1 MRLIRFILVLIAV
14 MAQGAGAS
22 AGEGPAVVVSI
33 KPLHSLV
40 AAVME
45 GVEDPYLIVKGA
57 NSPHG
62 YRLRPSDASALARS
76 EVIFWVGENFE
87 RFLKKP
93 IESIGT
99 GAKIVSLGETPD
111 LIVLQFREG
120 GPFESH
126 DQDPDHD
133 HSGGEEPAGLGDH
146 AAGVGTDMHF
156 WLDPLNAQ
164 AMVRL
169 IEDAL
174 VAADPKNSAAYKEN
188 AAALQE
194 KLVAL
199 TAELERLL
207 EAVKDQPYVVF
218 HDGYQYLEKRFGLN
232 AVGAVTVS
240 PETIPGAAR
249 VSEIRRRV
257 KELGAVCVFAE
268 PQFQPKLIAVIIE
281 GSQARAGILDP
292 LGATLDAGPG
302 AYFQLMRDMVA
313 SFKSCFLQGS

>member
-1 MRLIRFILVLIAV
+1 MRLIRSILLLITV

-22 AGEGPAVVVSI
+22 AGEGPEVVVSI

-45 GVEDPYLIVKGA
+45 GVDAPYLIVKGA

-62 YRLRPSDASALARS
+62 YRLRPSDANALAQS

-93 IESIGT
+93 IESIGAS
-99 GAKIVSLGETPD
+99 AKIVSLGEAPD
-111 LIVLQFREG
+111 LIVLRFREG

-126 DQDPDHD
+126 DHD
-133 HSGGEEPAGLGDH
+133 LNDGEEPAGLGDH
-146 AAGVGTDMHF
+146 AASVGTDMHF

-174 VAADPKNSAAYKEN
+174 VAADPKNSAAYKAN

-194 KLVAL
+194 RLVAL

-281 GSQARAGILDP
+281 GSQARAGLVP
-292 LGATLDAGPG
+292 ALGVLGT
-302 AYFQLMRDMVA
+302 
-313 SFKSCFLQGS
+313 

>member
-1 MRLIRFILVLIAV
+1 
-14 MAQGAGAS
+14 
-22 AGEGPAVVVSI
+22 
-33 KPLHSLV
+33 
-40 AAVME
+40 ME

-76 EVIFWVGENFE
+76 EAIFWVGENFE

-93 IESIGT
+93 IETIGT
-99 GAKIVSLGETPD
+99 GAKIVSLGEAPN
-111 LIVLQFREG
+111 LIVLKFREG

-126 DQDPDHD
+126 DHDDDHEQN
-133 HSGGEEPAGLGDH
+133 GGEEPADLGDR

-169 IEDAL
+169 IEDTL
-174 VAADPKNSAAYKEN
+174 VAADPKNSAAYKAN

-194 KLVAL
+194 RLVAL
-199 TAELERLL
+199 SAELASLL
-207 EAVKDQPYVVF
+207 EAVKDRPYVVF
-218 HDGYQYLEKRFGLN
+218 HDGYQYFENRFGLN

-281 GSQARAGILDP
+281 GSEARAGVLDP
-292 LGATLDAGPG
+292 LGATLDAGPA

-313 SFKSCFLQGS
+313 AFKHCFLQGS

>member
-1 MRLIRFILVLIAV
+1 MRLIRSILLLIAV
-14 MAQGAGAS
+14 TAQGVGAS
-22 AGEGPAVVVSI
+22 AGQGPEVVVSI

-45 GVEDPYLIVKGA
+45 GVDDPYLIVKGA

-62 YRLRPSDASALARS
+62 YRLRPSDANALAQS
-76 EVIFWVGENFE
+76 KVIFWVGENFE
-87 RFLKKP
+87 RFLKRS

-99 GAKIVSLGETPD
+99 KAKIVSLGEAPN
-111 LIVLQFREG
+111 LIMLTFREG

-126 DQDPDHD
+126 DHD
-133 HSGGEEPAGLGDH
+133 GSEEQVGLGDH
-146 AAGVGTDMHF
+146 AAGVRTDMHL
-156 WLDPLNAQ
+156 WLDTLNAQ

-174 VAADPKNSAAYKEN
+174 VAADPKNSAAYKAN
-188 AAALQE
+188 AVALQE

-199 TAELERLL
+199 TAELESLL
-207 EAVKDQPYVVF
+207 EAVKDRPYVVF
-218 HDGYQYLEKRFGLN
+218 HDGYQYFENRFGLN

-281 GSQARAGILDP
+281 GSEARAGVLDP
-292 LGATLDAGPG
+292 LGATLDAGPR

-313 SFKSCFLQGS
+313 AFKSCFLQGS

>member
-1 MRLIRFILVLIAV
+1 
-14 MAQGAGAS
+14 
-22 AGEGPAVVVSI
+22 VVVSI

-126 DQDPDHD
+126 DHDDDHEQN
-133 HSGGEEPAGLGDH
+133 GGEEPAALGDH
-146 AAGVGTDMHF
+146 AAGAGTDMHF

-174 VAADPKNSAAYKEN
+174 VAADPKNSAAYKAN